1 MFESQIPP
9 LVSDDPRISVG
20 RFTYGSPS
28 LRVWSAEDGIHI
40 GSFCSIADGVV
51 ILGGGEHRSDWI
63 TTYPLRIALGHPL
76 ANADGHPAT
85 KGTTRIGHDVWIGQG
100 AMILSGV
107 SIGSGAIVA
116 AGAVVSR
123 SVDPYAV
130 VAGNPARPVRS
141 RFDDGQVAA
150 LLEIAWW
157 DWPIE
162 KIQASLQHL
171 CSANVEDFIY
181 QNRGRACKNAT
192 ARPQEIQ

>member
-9 LVSDDPRISVG
+9 LLSDDPRVSIG

-28 LRVWSAEDGIHI
+28 LRVWAPEDGIHI

-85 KGTTRIGHDVWIGQG
+85 KGTTQIGHDVWIGHG

-116 AGAVVSR
+116 AGSVVSR
-123 SVDPYAV
+123 SVAPYAV
-130 VAGNPARPVRS
+130 VAGNPARWVKS

-150 LLEIAWW
+150 LLEIGWW
-157 DWPIE
+157 NWPID
-162 KIQASLQHL
+162 KIRGSLSKL
-171 CSANVEDFIY
+171 CSANINAFIDEY
-181 QNRGRACKNAT
+181 RDRAAEHAIAGT
-192 ARPQEIQ
+192 REI